1 MAKVLLIGG
10 SGFIGARLHQYLL
23 QQGVD
28 VTSADLELF
37 GHWSSL
43 PHQQEDFADLT
54 KEVLAQYRTVILLA
68 GHSSVKMCVG
78 NMRSTFNNNVV
89 NFISLIN
96 KLTQEQQLIY
106 ASSSS
111 IYGGLSDEMICED
124 THKYRALN
132 FYDLS
137 KYEIDSYAKLHDSVE
152 FYGLRFG
159 TVNGFSLNCR
169 DDIMLNAMFKTAQI
183 EGIVKITNPSIHRP
197 ILSLNDLCRAIYN
210 IIREGTFATRGIYNL
225 ASFNATVKDI
235 SQRTADYMHARLIVS
250 EDLPN
255 AYDFTISTKKFNDT
269 FGFSFQETI
278 ETILEELHRGQAQIN
293 FTNRN
298 TAIKYGP
305 QS

>member
-10 SGFIGARLHQYLL
+10 SGFIGARLHHYLM

-28 VTSADLELF
+28 VTSVDLDLF

-43 PHQQEDFADLT
+43 PNTQEDFANLE
-54 KEVLAQYRTVILLA
+54 KGVLAQYRTVILLA
-68 GHSSVKMCVG
+68 GHSSVKMCLG
-78 NMRSTFNNNVV
+78 NLRSTFNNNVV
-89 NFISLIN
+89 NFIALMN
-96 KLTQEQQLIY
+96 KLTKEQQLIY

-124 THKYRALN
+124 TDKYRALN

-169 DDIMLNAMFKTAQI
+169 DDIMLNAMFKSAQI
-183 EGIVKITNPSIHRP
+183 NGVVTITNPSIHRP
-197 ILSLNDLCRAIYN
+197 ILGLDDLCRAIYN
-210 IIREGTFATRGIYNL
+210 IVREGTFATRGIYNL

-235 SQRTADYMHARLIVS
+235 AQGAADNMGVRLVVG
-250 EDLPN
+250 DNLPN
-255 AYDFTISTKKFNDT
+255 AYDFTISTSKFSSA
-269 FGFSFQETI
+269 FGFSFQDTI
-278 ETILEELHRGQAQIN
+278 ETILGELHRGQAQMN

-298 TAIKYGP
+298 KAIIYGP